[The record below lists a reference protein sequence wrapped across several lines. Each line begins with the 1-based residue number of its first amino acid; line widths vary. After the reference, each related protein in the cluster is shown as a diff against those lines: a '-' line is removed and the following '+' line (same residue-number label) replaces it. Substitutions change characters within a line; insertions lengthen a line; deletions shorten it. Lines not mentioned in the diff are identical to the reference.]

1 MLLVEGVIG
10 LVVCLGVAATGGGVT
25 LGGLPQPAAGGGGVA
40 ENPLEERV
48 SHAEA
53 FLGMYWYPR

>member
-1 MLLVEGVIG
+1 MGCLSLL
-10 LVVCLGVAATGGGVT
+10 LGV
-25 LGGLPQPAAGGGGVA
+25 GVA

-53 FLGMYWYPR
+53 FLGMYWYPGIGCGGSRPLGAL